1 MPPKRTR
8 GLGKVKKTKQTLLPG
23 AHPPINDVV
32 PVIPA
37 HLDPTLRR
45 AAPEPPKSIEPKRYA
60 WSWNYMPSEDP
71 ETRYYNEIT
80 GVMEWRCAYC
90 EKRWAAS
97 GGIVKVNEHLIQDHG
112 LFINAPR
119 GTVIQGQEGYT
130 Q

>member
-1 MPPKRTR
+1 
-8 GLGKVKKTKQTLLPG
+8 
-23 AHPPINDVV
+23 
-32 PVIPA
+32 
-37 HLDPTLRR
+37 
-45 AAPEPPKSIEPKRYA
+45 
-60 WSWNYMPSEDP
+60 MPSEDP

-97 GGIVKVNEHLIQDHG
+97 RGIVKVNEHLIQDHG